1 MDTTHCLTAELEADL
16 IEDLYKQIVAS
27 GKIYKAIAIEG
38 RGGLSIAQKLAYKL
52 DIEKVK
58 FITKNTKS
66 KTLFVDDIS
75 CTGKTLSGLNCD
87 TATLVYRSTS
97 KVKPT
102 FFALEVKSANYIKF
116 SWEK

>member
-1 MDTTHCLTAELEADL
+1 MDTTHCLTAELEEDL
-16 IEDLYKQIVAS
+16 IKDLYKQIVDS
-27 GKIYKAIAIEG
+27 GKKYTTIAVSG

-52 DIEKVK
+52 EIEKVK
-58 FITKNTKS
+58 FITKTTNP

-75 CTGKTLSGLNCD
+75 CTGATLKDITCD